1 MATRP
6 DKQKVID
13 EVWDDERV
21 QSFLDREPPDAET
34 SRDFF
39 RLWQA
44 YQAMRPG
51 DFRRFLRFFTE
62 AGGDLDAPDRR
73 GRTVADFIAPHR
85 HATDFVEALVAHGAR
100 APRETAG
107 ARQDS

>member
-1 MATRP
+1 MASRP

-13 EVWDDERV
+13 EVWDDARV
-21 QSFLDREPPDAET
+21 RSFLDRDPADPET

-51 DFRRFLRFFTE
+51 DFRRFLQVFRE
-62 AGGDLDAPDRR
+62 DGGDVDAPDRR
-73 GRTVADFIAPHR
+73 GRTLATFIAPHR
-85 HATDFVEALVAHGAR
+85 HADDFIDALVAHGAS
-100 APRETAG
+100 APDTARK
-107 ARQDS
+107 A